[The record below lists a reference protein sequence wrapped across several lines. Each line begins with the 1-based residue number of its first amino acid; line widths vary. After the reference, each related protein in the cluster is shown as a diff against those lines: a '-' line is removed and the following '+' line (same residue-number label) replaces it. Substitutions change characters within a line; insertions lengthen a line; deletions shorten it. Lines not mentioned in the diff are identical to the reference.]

1 MKIGDKVRLL
11 RSNDEGRIV
20 RFSDKNLVE
29 IEIEQG
35 FVIPAMRS
43 EVVVVSGEENE
54 YFGHQTSTT
63 SSTAA
68 TREEAPE
75 THPGIRGIFLGFIP
89 INDNDVSLYLFNFS
103 NHDILYSIS
112 ESHDGLAKAYAHGAC
127 SAGKNQF
134 VTYFKLSNFESWPEI
149 LAQVITINQ
158 RLEPRT
164 SVIEG
169 VVKLK
174 AKSFFNSKTIIPTID
189 KEGFL
194 IEIKDKGS
202 DAGEKDHYER
212 GSHSGSPVH
221 RHEESQAETLSK
233 QLKTKLMS
241 PKASSGLQATLEKKA
256 GKQLEVDLHI
266 EKIDAN
272 HQQLTAEEI
281 INKQIA
287 TFEKALDNAILTDVA
302 SVKFIHGIGNGS
314 LRHKIH
320 KHLSQSHS
328 IRYFEDADKGKF
340 GFGATVVH
348 L

>member
-43 EVVVVSGEENE
+43 EVVVVSGEEDE
-54 YFGHQTSTT
+54 YFGHQTSAT
-63 SSTAA
+63 SSTTAS
-68 TREEAPE
+68 REEAPE
-75 THPGIRGIFLGFIP
+75 TTPGIRGIFLGFIP

-112 ESHDGLAKAYAHGAC
+112 ESHSELAKAYAHGAC
-127 SAGKNQF
+127 SVGKNQF

-149 LAQVITINQ
+149 LVQVITINQ

-164 SVIEG
+164 STIEE

-194 IEIKDKGS
+194 IEIKDKRS
-202 DAGEKDHYER
+202 DASEMELYEKSS
-212 GSHSGSPVH
+212 GSATHHSGGSKG
-221 RHEESQAETLSK
+221 ETLSQ

-241 PKASSGLQATLEKKA
+241 PKTSSGPQSTLEKRA
-256 GKQLEVDLHI
+256 GQQLEVDLHI

-272 HQQLTAEEI
+272 HHQLTAEEI

-287 TFEKALDNAILTDVA
+287 TFEKALDNAILTDA
-302 SVKFIHGIGNGS
+302 SSVKFIHGIGNGS

-320 KHLSQSHS
+320 KYLSQSHS

-340 GFGATVVH
+340 GFGATIVH